1 MSIMKVGINPPL
13 PDGPV
18 YVWIVM
24 KVFSEVGNEDYVQ
37 GVFANRDDAIEAC
50 INNRHC
56 MSKFLLGEE
65 LLQETV
71 REEDWEFPNLE
82 YEE

>member
-1 MSIMKVGINPPL
+1 MSLMKAGINPQL
-13 PDGPV
+13 PEEPV

-24 KVFSEVGNEDYVQ
+24 KCFSEVGNEDHVQ

-65 LLQETV
+65 LPQDP
-71 REEDWEFPNLE
+71 EEHWDFPNLE
-82 YEE
+82 YEA